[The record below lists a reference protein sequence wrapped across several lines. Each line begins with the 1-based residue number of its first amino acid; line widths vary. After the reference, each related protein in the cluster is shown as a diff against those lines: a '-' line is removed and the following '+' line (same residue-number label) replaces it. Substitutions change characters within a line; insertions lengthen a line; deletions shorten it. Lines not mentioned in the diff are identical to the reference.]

1 MTDDEIEL
9 LQRELAGARRY
20 IEYGSGESTKRAART
35 PGIERILSIES
46 DRDFIRDRVM
56 SDDAVAA
63 AVADGRLAFPTIDI
77 GPTGKWGRP
86 TDTGSRSKW
95 PNYSGAIFVTDAPWD
110 LVLVDGV
117 FRVACV
123 AAALLHSPQARVL
136 VHDFW
141 RRPRYRPVLDF
152 CDEIESANQLVL
164 LRRRDVATDADLEA
178 VLRRHEVMPTDQ
190 TPWMRFKAKLGIRS

>member
-9 LQRELAGARRY
+9 LQRELTGAHRY
-20 IEYGSGESTKRAART
+20 IEFGSGESTKRAVRAA
-35 PGIERILSIES
+35 GIEQIVSIES
-46 DRDFIRDRVM
+46 DRDFIRERVM
-56 SDDAVAA
+56 SDDATAVAA
-63 AVADGRLAFPTIDI
+63 AEGRLAFPEIDI

-86 TDTGSRSKW
+86 TDQASRTKW
-95 PNYSGAIFVTDAPWD
+95 PNYSGAIFATEAPWD

-123 AAALLHSPQARVL
+123 AAALLHSPRARVL

-141 RRPRYRPVLDF
+141 RRPRYRPVLGF

-164 LRRRDVATDADLEA
+164 LRRRDTATDAELTA
-178 VLRRHEVMPTDQ
+178 ILRRHEVMPTDQ
-190 TPWMRFKAKLGIRS
+190 TAWMRLKAKFGIKS